1 MIHQNSEG
9 TKLILLK
16 YRVHKT
22 HILNQPNRGVTMEN
36 EEYSLIWNEF
46 NSSTSE
52 TFKNLLLDEDFVD
65 VTLICDDARQFHAH
79 KVILSACSP
88 FFRNLFVKNP
98 HPKPL
103 IFLKGIR
110 FEELETILKFM
121 YLGQAQLPQEDLSA
135 FLDAAKELQVK
146 GLNCDDDSG
155 KLHTNN
161 KRKRGVIDEPSSKK
175 VCDLQQDVPEET
187 PFAAIPITP
196 DIGTTENPMDSI
208 FPLEIKQE
216 SSEPDIGH
224 TTPTQIRKMYYCDKC
239 DYSASKST
247 SVKYHHQTVH
257 EGLRY
262 DCDQCDAFFTRKES
276 LKTHKLSLHEGI
288 RFPCDQCEYKA
299 TESGALKK
307 HKQSQ
312 HENVDYWCHLCDH
325 GAKSEKK
332 LKQHMISKH
341 MSQSEILQ
349 TFGGHED
356 SNPEIG
362 YTSNPSLEYSSSS
375 ST

>member
-1 MIHQNSEG
+1 
-9 TKLILLK
+9 
-16 YRVHKT
+16 
-22 HILNQPNRGVTMEN
+22 MEN

-65 VTLICDDARQFHAH
+65 VTLVCDDSRQFHAH

-88 FFRNLFVKNP
+88 VFRQMLLKNP

-135 FLDAAKELQVK
+135 FLGAAKELQVK
-146 GLNCDDDSG
+146 GLNCNEEDSEDHQ
-155 KLHTNN
+155 KN
-161 KRKRGVIDEPSSKK
+161 KRKRDEDMDNHLSQK
-175 VCDLQQDVPEET
+175 VADLQQDVHEEI
-187 PFAAIPITP
+187 PFAAIAITP
-196 DIGTTENPMDSI
+196 DIGTTDHLTENI

-216 SSEPDIGH
+216 TSELDMEQ
-224 TTPTQIRKMYYCDKC
+224 TTPTHMRKMYFCDQC
-239 DYSASKST
+239 DYSATKST
-247 SVKYHHQTVH
+247 SVKYHKQAVH

-312 HENVDYWCHLCDH
+312 HENVDFWCHLCDH

-332 LKQHMISKH
+332 LKQHMISRH

-349 TFGGHED
+349 TFGGQED
-356 SNPEIG
+356 SNPEID
-362 YTSNPSLEYSSSS
+362 YVSNPSLEYSSASS
-375 ST
+375 SV

>member
-1 MIHQNSEG
+1 
-9 TKLILLK
+9 
-16 YRVHKT
+16 
-22 HILNQPNRGVTMEN
+22 MEK

-52 TFKNLLLDEDFVD
+52 TFKSLLLDEEFVD
-65 VTLICDDARQFHAH
+65 VTLVCDDARQFHAH

-103 IFLKGIR
+103 LFLKGIR
-110 FEELETILKFM
+110 YEELETILKFM
-121 YLGQAQLPQEDLSA
+121 YLGQAQLPQDDLSA
-135 FLDAAKELQVK
+135 FLAAAKDLQVK
-146 GLNCDDDSG
+146 GLNCNGDENDEVGRNHPS
-155 KLHTNN
+155 NN
-161 KRKRGVIDEPSSKK
+161 KRKRDTSVDDHASKK
-175 VCDLQQDVPEET
+175 VFDLCQDMPEET

-196 DIGTTENPMDSI
+196 DIGTTEHLMETIYPM
-208 FPLEIKQE
+208 EIKQE
-216 SSEPDIGH
+216 TTENDIDL
-224 TTPTQIRKMYYCDKC
+224 TTPTQMRKMYYCDKC
-239 DYSASKST
+239 DYSATKST

-307 HKQSQ
+307 HKQTQ
-312 HENVDYWCHLCDH
+312 HENVDFWCHLCDH

-341 MSQSEILQ
+341 MSQTEILQ
-349 TFGGHED
+349 TFGGQDE

-362 YTSNPSLEYSSSS
+362 YASNMSLEYSSGSS
-375 ST
+375 

>member
-1 MIHQNSEG
+1 
-9 TKLILLK
+9 
-16 YRVHKT
+16 
-22 HILNQPNRGVTMEN
+22 MEK

-46 NSSTSE
+46 NCSTSE
-52 TFKNLLLDEDFVD
+52 TFKSLLLDEDFVD
-65 VTLICDDARQFHAH
+65 VTLVCDDARQFHAH

-110 FEELETILKFM
+110 YEELETILKFM
-121 YLGQAQLPQEDLSA
+121 YLGQAQLPQDDLNA
-135 FLDAAKELQVK
+135 FLGVAKDLQVK
-146 GLNCDDDSG
+146 GLNCNEELNRTENRKQKTNSTSDEHALKKDDEVSLG
-155 KLHTNN
+155 M
-161 KRKRGVIDEPSSKK
+161 
-175 VCDLQQDVPEET
+175 PEET
-187 PFAAIPITP
+187 PFEAIPITP
-196 DIGTTENPMDSI
+196 DIETAEHLMETI

-216 SSEPDIGH
+216 TADEDLDFSAH
-224 TTPTQIRKMYYCDKC
+224 TPSRKLHFCDKC

-276 LKTHKLSLHEGI
+276 LKTHKLSVHEGI
-288 RFPCDQCEYKA
+288 RFPCDQCDYKA

-312 HENVDYWCHLCDH
+312 HENVDFWCHLCDH
-325 GAKSEKK
+325 GAKTEKK
-332 LKQHMISKH
+332 LKQHLRSKH
-341 MSQSEILQ
+341 IGELPIL
-349 TFGGHED
+349 GGQDE
-356 SNPEIG
+356 SLPEIE
-362 YTSNPSLEYSSSS
+362 YASNPSLEYSSSS
-375 ST
+375 N